1 MPAARTVGPTVSENN
16 GVLSLGVP
24 FFVAY
29 TQQRGFDELHG
40 AHVTQ
45 ALGAVKPGLCHTG
58 DMKTETSQDWVG
70 AQATAA
76 ELLRQQNGREA
87 FHPLAGPLAIPT
99 LVDAYASQDAFV
111 QLQAAQRQTQVG
123 GYKIA
128 ITTPAMRAFVG
139 FDDAISGCVL
149 ADTVFSNGQQV
160 QVAQFQHLIVE
171 FELALQFG
179 QDLPERD
186 DDWDRLSIL
195 PYLDCAYPSLEI
207 ADDRFADYALLKQGF
222 FSLVAENAWNHGVV
236 LGSAI
241 AAKDF
246 DRLWPTQA
254 TAYINDQAI
263 GQGHCGDVMGHP
275 LIAMAWIANHLC
287 KRSRHFKA
295 GDWVTTGS
303 WVASQF
309 PLAGQT
315 LRFEMPGLAEVTLA
329 VC

>member
-1 MPAARTVGPTVSENN
+1 ME
-16 GVLSLGVP
+16 
-24 FFVAY
+24 
-29 TQQRGFDELHG
+29 
-40 AHVTQ
+40 
-45 ALGAVKPGLCHTG
+45 
-58 DMKTETSQDWVG
+58 TESSQDWVG

-76 ELLRQQNGREA
+76 ELLRQQNSREP
-87 FHPLAGPLAIPT
+87 FHALVPPFAIQS
-99 LVDAYASQDAFV
+99 LGQAYASQDAFV
-111 QLQAAQRQTQVG
+111 QQQAAQRNTQVG

-149 ADTVFSNGQQV
+149 ADTVFANGQKV
-160 QVAQFQHLIVE
+160 QAADFQHLIVE

-179 QDLPERD
+179 QDLPERE
-186 DDWDRLSIL
+186 DDWDRHSIL

-207 ADDRFADYALLKQGF
+207 ADDRFADYALLRKGF

-246 DRLWPTQA
+246 DRLWQTKA
-254 TAYINDQAI
+254 NAFINDQAI
-263 GQGHCGDVMGHP
+263 GQGHCIDVMGHP
-275 LIAMAWIANHLC
+275 LIAMTWIANHLL
-287 KRSRHFKA
+287 KRGRRFQA

-309 PLAGQT
+309 PLTGQT
-315 LRFEMPGLAEVTLA
+315 LSFEMPGLAEVTLT

>member
-1 MPAARTVGPTVSENN
+1 METTSSEYWVGP
-16 GVLSLGVP
+16 
-24 FFVAY
+24 
-29 TQQRGFDELHG
+29 
-40 AHVTQ
+40 
-45 ALGAVKPGLCHTG
+45 
-58 DMKTETSQDWVG
+58 
-70 AQATAA
+70 QATAS

-87 FHPLAGPLAIPT
+87 FHALVPPFALET
-99 LVDAYASQDAFV
+99 LGQAYASQDAFV
-111 QLQAAQRQTQVG
+111 QLQAAQRHTHLG

-149 ADTVFSNGQQV
+149 ADSVLTNGQQV
-160 QVAQFQHLIVE
+160 QFAQFQHLIVE

-179 QDLPERD
+179 QDLPERE
-186 DDWDRLSIL
+186 DDWDRHSIL

-207 ADDRFADYALLKQGF
+207 ADDRFADYALLKKGF

-241 AAKDF
+241 AAQDF
-246 DRLWPTQA
+246 EALWQTQA
-254 TAYINDQAI
+254 TAFINGQAI
-263 GQGHCGDVMGHP
+263 GQGHSSDVMGHP
-275 LIAMAWIANHLC
+275 LIAMAWIANHM
-287 KRSRHFKA
+287 RQRGQRFKA

-315 LRFEMPGLAEVTLA
+315 LRFEMPGLADVTLV

>member
-1 MPAARTVGPTVSENN
+1 M
-16 GVLSLGVP
+16 
-24 FFVAY
+24 
-29 TQQRGFDELHG
+29 Q
-40 AHVTQ
+40 
-45 ALGAVKPGLCHTG
+45 
-58 DMKTETSQDWVG
+58 TESSQGWVG

-76 ELLRQQNGREA
+76 ELRRQQACREP
-87 FHPLAGPLAIPT
+87 FHALVPPFAIHT
-99 LVDAYASQDAFV
+99 LGQAYASQDAFV
-111 QLQAAQRQTQVG
+111 QLQAEQRHTHVG

-160 QVAQFQHLIVE
+160 QAAQFQHLIVE

-179 QDLPERD
+179 QDLPERE
-186 DDWDRLSIL
+186 DDWDRHSIL
-195 PYLDCAYPSLEI
+195 PYIDCAYPSLEI

-222 FSLVAENAWNHGVV
+222 FSLVAENAWNHGAV

-246 DRLWPTQA
+246 DRLWQTQA
-254 TAYINDQAI
+254 TAYINNQAI

-275 LIAMAWIANHLC
+275 QIAMAWIANHL
-287 KRSRHFKA
+287 RRRGRHFKA

-315 LRFEMPGLAEVTLA
+315 LRFAMPGLADVTLA

>member
-1 MPAARTVGPTVSENN
+1 M
-16 GVLSLGVP
+16 
-24 FFVAY
+24 
-29 TQQRGFDELHG
+29 Q
-40 AHVTQ
+40 
-45 ALGAVKPGLCHTG
+45 
-58 DMKTETSQDWVG
+58 TESSQGWVG

-76 ELLRQQNGREA
+76 ELRRQQACREP
-87 FHPLAGPLAIPT
+87 FHALVPPFAIHT
-99 LVDAYASQDAFV
+99 LGQAYASQDAFV
-111 QLQAAQRQTQVG
+111 QLQAAQRHTHLG

-149 ADTVFSNGQQV
+149 ADTVFSNGKAV
-160 QVAQFQHLIVE
+160 QAAQFQHLIVE

-179 QDLPERD
+179 QDLPERE
-186 DDWDRLSIL
+186 DDWDRHSIL

-222 FSLVAENAWNHGVV
+222 FSLVAENAWNHGAV

-246 DRLWPTQA
+246 DTLWQTQA
-254 TAYINDQAI
+254 TAYINNQAI

-275 LIAMAWIANHLC
+275 LIAMAWIANHL
-287 KRSRHFKA
+287 RRRGRQFKA

-315 LRFEMPGLAEVTLA
+315 LRFEIPGLAEVTLA

>member
-1 MPAARTVGPTVSENN
+1 METTSSECWVGP
-16 GVLSLGVP
+16 
-24 FFVAY
+24 
-29 TQQRGFDELHG
+29 
-40 AHVTQ
+40 
-45 ALGAVKPGLCHTG
+45 
-58 DMKTETSQDWVG
+58 
-70 AQATAA
+70 QATAA

-87 FHPLAGPLAIPT
+87 FHPLVGPLAIPT

-186 DDWDRLSIL
+186 DDWDSHSIL

-222 FSLVAENAWNHGVV
+222 FCLVAENAWNHGVV

-246 DRLWPTQA
+246 DRLWSTQA

-275 LIAMAWIANHLC
+275 LIAMAWIANHL
-287 KRSRHFKA
+287 RRRGRHFKA

>member
-1 MPAARTVGPTVSENN
+1 
-16 GVLSLGVP
+16 
-24 FFVAY
+24 
-29 TQQRGFDELHG
+29 
-40 AHVTQ
+40 
-45 ALGAVKPGLCHTG
+45 
-58 DMKTETSQDWVG
+58 MKTETSQDWVG

-87 FHPLAGPLAIPT
+87 FHALAPPFGPQKLEQ
-99 LVDAYASQDAFV
+99 AYASQDAFV
-111 QLQAAQRQTQVG
+111 QLQAAQRHTHVG

-128 ITTPAMRAFVG
+128 ITTPAMRSFVG

-149 ADTVFSNGQQV
+149 ADTVFASGHRV
-160 QVAQFQHLIVE
+160 QAADYQHLIVE

-179 QDLPERD
+179 QDLPESEEN
-186 DDWDRLSIL
+186 WDQHSIL
-195 PYLDCAYPSLEI
+195 PYLECAYPSLEI
-207 ADDRFADYALLKQGF
+207 ADDRFADYALLKKGF

-246 DRLWPTQA
+246 EALWQTQA
-254 TAYINDQAI
+254 TAFINGQAI
-263 GQGHCGDVMGHP
+263 GQGHSSDVMGHP
-275 LIAMAWIANHLC
+275 LIAMAWIANHM
-287 KRSRHFKA
+287 RARGRRFKA

-309 PLAGQT
+309 PVAGQE
-315 LRFEMPGLAEVTLA
+315 LRFELHGLGEVTLA

>member
-1 MPAARTVGPTVSENN
+1 MLLKP
-16 GVLSLGVP
+16 LGVK
-24 FFVAY
+24 
-29 TQQRGFDELHG
+29 T
-40 AHVTQ
+40 
-45 ALGAVKPGLCHTG
+45 GLCHTG

-76 ELLRQQNGREA
+76 ELLRQQSGREA
-87 FHPLAGPLAIPT
+87 FHALVPPFGPQT
-99 LVDAYASQDAFV
+99 LEQAYTSQDAFV
-111 QLQAAQRQTQVG
+111 QLQAAQRHTHVG

-149 ADTVFSNGQQV
+149 ADTVFSNGKEV
-160 QVAQFQHLIVE
+160 QAAQFQHLIVE

-186 DDWDRLSIL
+186 DDWDQHSIL
-195 PYLDCAYPSLEI
+195 PYLECAYPSLEI

-246 DRLWPTQA
+246 DRLWQTQA
-254 TAYINDQAI
+254 TACINNQAI

-275 LIAMAWIANHLC
+275 LIAMAWIANHL
-287 KRSRHFKA
+287 RSRGRRFKA

-315 LRFEMPGLAEVTLA
+315 LRFEMPGLAEVTLV

>member
-1 MPAARTVGPTVSENN
+1 
-16 GVLSLGVP
+16 
-24 FFVAY
+24 
-29 TQQRGFDELHG
+29 
-40 AHVTQ
+40 
-45 ALGAVKPGLCHTG
+45 
-58 DMKTETSQDWVG
+58 MKTEFSQDWVG

-76 ELLRQQNGREA
+76 ELLRQQNSREP
-87 FHPLAGPLAIPT
+87 FHALVSPFAIQT
-99 LVDAYASQDAFV
+99 LGQAYASQDAFV
-111 QLQAAQRQTQVG
+111 QQQAGQRNTQVG

-149 ADTVFSNGQQV
+149 ADTVFANGQV
-160 QVAQFQHLIVE
+160 VLASEFQHLIVE

-179 QDLPERD
+179 QDLPERE
-186 DDWDRLSIL
+186 DDWDRDSIL

-207 ADDRFADYALLKQGF
+207 ADDRFADYALLKKGF
-222 FSLVAENAWNHGVV
+222 FSLVAENAWNHGAV
-236 LGSAI
+236 LGPAI

-246 DRLWPTQA
+246 DTLWQTQA
-254 TAYINDQAI
+254 SAFVNEQVI
-263 GQGHCGDVMGHP
+263 GQGDCGDVMGHP
-275 LIAMAWIANHLC
+275 LIAMAWIANHLR
-287 KRSRHFKA
+287 KRGRSFKA

-315 LRFEMPGLAEVTLA
+315 LRFAMPGLAEVTLT

>member
-1 MPAARTVGPTVSENN
+1 METN
-16 GVLSLGVP
+16 SLNQW
-24 FFVAY
+24 A
-29 TQQRGFDELHG
+29 
-40 AHVTQ
+40 
-45 ALGAVKPGLCHTG
+45 
-58 DMKTETSQDWVG
+58 G
-70 AQATAA
+70 AQATAV
-76 ELLRQQNGREA
+76 ELLRQQTSRA
-87 FHPLAGPLAIPT
+87 PFHALASPYAPSNLSQ
-99 LVDAYASQDAFV
+99 AYDSQDAFV
-111 QLQAAQRQTQVG
+111 QLQAAQRHTHVG

-149 ADTVFSNGQQV
+149 ADSVFANGHQV
-160 QVAQFQHLIVE
+160 QAAQFQHLIVE

-179 QDLPERD
+179 QDLPQREE
-186 DDWDRLSIL
+186 DWDRHNIL

-236 LGSAI
+236 LGSPI
-241 AAKDF
+241 APQHF
-246 DRLWPTQA
+246 DTLWQSQA
-254 TAYINDQAI
+254 TASINDQVI
-263 GQGHCGDVMGHP
+263 GQGHCNDVMGHP
-275 LIAMAWIANHLC
+275 LIAMAWIANHF
-287 KRSRHFKA
+287 RTQGRHFKA

-315 LRFEMPGLAEVTLA
+315 LRFAMPGLAEVTLL